1 MGADM
6 SQAPRMPSDPS
17 PHDGVLLLQG
27 SGQYFAALV
36 AAIDAAEQTVALES
50 YIFDITATGLQV
62 AHALMRAA
70 QRGVDTRL
78 VVDGVGTQHWP
89 ADLPDKWPDLLV
101 QAGVQLRT
109 YSPLGRLGLALPS
122 GWRRLHRKLCV
133 IDGRVA
139 FCGGINVLDDF
150 HDPNHGALTHP
161 RLDFAVRLNAPE
173 QTRTVQAINDA
184 LAQLWWR
191 LKVSQGLRQGPLGER
206 VAAGLSALRE
216 RKAASTAAQ
225 ATRTSAPQ
233 ASLVLRDNLRHRAG
247 IERAYR
253 RAIGQ
258 AQHEVLIANAY
269 FMPGGRLRRA
279 LIRAARRGV
288 KVRILIQGRYEYFM
302 QYHATQPLLGSLLQA
317 GVEVL
322 EYRASF
328 LHAKVAVID
337 PQGRQPWATVGSSNL
352 DPLSLLLAR
361 EANVVLRDA
370 PFAQQLAAQLNHA
383 MQDGAEPLSALRYQQ
398 RPRLER
404 AADWLAYGL
413 MRLALFL
420 TGHRY

>member
-1 MGADM
+1 M
-6 SQAPRMPSDPS
+6 STQGPVIADPS

-27 SGQYFAALV
+27 SGEYFAALV
-36 AAIDAAEQTVALES
+36 AAIDAACHSVALES
-50 YIFDITATGLQV
+50 YIFDIAASGVTV
-62 AHALMRAA
+62 AQALMRAA

-78 VVDGVGTQHWP
+78 VVDGVGTSHWP
-89 ADLPDKWPDLLV
+89 PGWPEAMQ

-109 YSPLGRLGLALPS
+109 YSPLGRLGLTLPS

-133 IDGRVA
+133 IDERVA

-150 HDPNHGALTHP
+150 HDPNHGALDKP
-161 RLDFAVRLNAPE
+161 RLDFAVRLSAPE
-173 QTRTVQAINDA
+173 QARTVQAIHDA
-184 LAQLWWR
+184 LGQLWWR
-191 LKVSQGLRQGPLGER
+191 LKVAQGLRHGAFGER
-206 VAAGLSALRE
+206 MAAGLSALRE
-216 RKAASTAAQ
+216 RKHIAADARAPRPSV
-225 ATRTSAPQ
+225 PQ

-288 KVRILIQGRYEYFM
+288 KVRVLIQGRYEYFM
-302 QYHATQPLLGSLLQA
+302 QYHATQPLLGSLLKA
-317 GVEVL
+317 GVQVMQ
-322 EYRASF
+322 YRASF

-337 PQGRQPWATVGSSNL
+337 PQGAQPWATVGSSNL

-370 PFAQQLAAQLNHA
+370 PFAQQLAAQLDRA
-383 MQDGAEPLSALRYQQ
+383 MQEGAEPLSALCYEQ
-398 RPRLER
+398 RPLRER